1 MAAEFKGGEQRPRCE
16 QEEGKKRGRRLFEA
30 VNDSAHDEKAL
41 RKLLAPVS
49 SWKARAWEKWRVSKG
64 KGRDGVG
71 LDVDGPKVCAD
82 ADEVNEV
89 QYLLQVQEG
98 DVEYSFELWAS
109 GEWPRCWRCN
119 DEAGCLRVR
128 ARAGR
133 GVRWPPAASDL
144 RTLAAAPHDRCAWI
158 GKQMT
163 PEMGIERPEGLKKQ
177 EPAADAVRLRGSGSG
192 SGIVGARVRGCVCVW
207 VRAACCLLACRL
219 ARFLREGVGSQQRG
233 RNRKSNTRREGFP
246 FRRWRSRRQRR
257 RLMGQS
263 GRQLSVVVGTGGGTR
278 CTRQAHKPKRP
289 GVTEVRTTAVCP
301 GWVDFRGV

>member
-30 VNDSAHDEKAL
+30 VDDSAQDEKAL

-98 DVEYSFELWAS
+98 DVVYSFKLWAS
-109 GEWPRCWRCN
+109 GEWPRWRCN
-119 DEAGCLRVR
+119 DEAGCLR
-128 ARAGR
+128 AQAGR

-144 RTLAAAPHDRCAWI
+144 RTLAAAPHDRCAWS

-163 PEMGIERPEGLKKQ
+163 PETGIERPEGLKKQ
-177 EPAADAVRLRGSGSG
+177 EPAADAVRLRGSGMC
-192 SGIVGARVRGCVCVW
+192 GCVLL
-207 VRAACCLLACRL
+207 AACLLACCL
-219 ARFLREGVGSQQRG
+219 ARFLRKALGPGSAVGIGRVIQSGKVFGGGGVGV
-233 RNRKSNTRREGFP
+233 
-246 FRRWRSRRQRR
+246 
-257 RLMGQS
+257 
-263 GRQLSVVVGTGGGTR
+263 SVV
-278 CTRQAHKPKRP
+278 
-289 GVTEVRTTAVCP
+289 
-301 GWVDFRGV
+301 D

>member
-30 VNDSAHDEKAL
+30 VDDSAQDEKAL

-98 DVEYSFELWAS
+98 DVEYWFKLWAS
-109 GEWPRCWRCN
+109 GEWPRWGCNN
-119 DEAGCLRVR
+119 DEAGCLR

-133 GVRWPPAASDL
+133 GVRWPPPAASDL
-144 RTLAAAPHDRCAWI
+144 RTLAAAPHDRCAWS

-163 PEMGIERPEGLKKQ
+163 PETGIERPEGLKKQ

-192 SGIVGARVRGCVCVW
+192 MCGCVLL
-207 VRAACCLLACRL
+207 ACLLARPISK
-219 ARFLREGVGSQQRG
+219 EGVGVPAAR
-233 RNRKSNTRREGFP
+233 
-246 FRRWRSRRQRR
+246 
-257 RLMGQS
+257 
-263 GRQLSVVVGTGGGTR
+263 
-278 CTRQAHKPKRP
+278 
-289 GVTEVRTTAVCP
+289 
-301 GWVDFRGV
+301 